1 MMGISFELRMNRT
14 RMTQMKLIY
23 ADYVNNRTRKKGKKG

>member
-14 RMTQMKLIY
+14 QMTQMKLIY
-23 ADYVNNRTRKKGKKG
+23 ADYVNNRTQKKGKKG